1 MSDQVKVELLLDKDL
16 VEWIDI
22 LKKQLGFRH
31 RDVIV
36 NRLLREIRGEEAEAD
51 PEITT

>member
-1 MSDQVKVELLLDKDL
+1 MKEHVRLELSLDKDV

-22 LKKQLGFRH
+22 LKKQLGFRN